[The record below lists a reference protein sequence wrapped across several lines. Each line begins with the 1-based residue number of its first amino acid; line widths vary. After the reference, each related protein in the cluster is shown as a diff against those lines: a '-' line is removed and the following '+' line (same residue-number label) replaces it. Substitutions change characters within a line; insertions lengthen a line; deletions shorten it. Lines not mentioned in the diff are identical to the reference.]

1 MDICKIVK
9 PVGAVAKFGTSVVG
23 GAAAGFVVD
32 GMVKALLPAPAKPVG
47 KILTIVGTSMLSGAL
62 ADVAVDKW
70 CDSID
75 AVTGFLSKEE
85 ADNGDESDF
94 ECDKEKESPD
104 YFDEMLTKA
113 AIRLKNELEEAGYEM
128 VVTYANKEEEDGDIR
143 PTKLE
148 VHPAGKE
155 VRCID

>member
-32 GMVKALLPAPAKPVG
+32 GMVKALLPAPVKPVG

-75 AVTGFLSKEE
+75 AVTGFFSKEE
-85 ADNGDESDF
+85 EAVADESDF
-94 ECDKEKESPD
+94 ECDKENPD
-104 YFDEMLTKA
+104 FFDEMLTKA
-113 AIRLKNELEEAGYEM
+113 AIRLKNELEAAGYEM
-128 VVTYANKEEEDGDIR
+128 VVTYADKDTEEESGDIR

-148 VHPAGKE
+148 VHAAKE
-155 VRCID
+155 ASCIV